1 MIENGVGYQ
10 HLIERFRYLLR
21 KFEINEEEA
30 VKELEGVLIE
40 DFQHNIMK
48 GLADW
53 LGTKVDLLEEIE
65 RYNILDDMVA
75 LEKVSYQEF
84 QKEVDRHYEI
94 VKRRQQRRNPG

>member
-1 MIENGVGYQ
+1 
-10 HLIERFRYLLR
+10 
-21 KFEINEEEA
+21 
-30 VKELEGVLIE
+30 
-40 DFQHNIMK
+40 MK
-48 GLADW
+48 RLADW